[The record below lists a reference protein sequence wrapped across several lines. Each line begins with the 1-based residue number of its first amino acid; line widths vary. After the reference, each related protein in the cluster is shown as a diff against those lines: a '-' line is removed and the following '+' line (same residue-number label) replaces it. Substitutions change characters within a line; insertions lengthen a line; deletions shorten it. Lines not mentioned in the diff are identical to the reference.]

1 VAINIVFLQG
11 TLSTVPQVRNI
22 NGVDRAVFNV
32 STYETWIDKKKNA
45 TVDHREDHV
54 CVIRLDWAGVD
65 VNNLTLGTP
74 VFIEGNLR
82 TRRWFDKKTLSPR
95 QATEISVQKLRM
107 LDGASAQ
114 PPAGEMPADA
124 GMPVEEMAVEAA
136 AEAVAGAVAEPQG
149 EDAHETAAEA

>member
-1 VAINIVFLQG
+1 MAINIVFLQG
-11 TLSTVPQVRNI
+11 TLSTVPQIRNI

-54 CVIRLDWAGVD
+54 CVVRLDWSGINA
-65 VNNLTLGTP
+65 NSLTLGTP

-95 QATEISVQKLRM
+95 QATEISVQKLRL
-107 LDGASAQ
+107 LDAVSAL
-114 PPAGEMPADA
+114 PPAGEMPAE
-124 GMPVEEMAVEAA
+124 GEVPMEEMAAEAGVEAA
-136 AEAVAGAVAEPQG
+136 SDEPRESSAEA
-149 EDAHETAAEA
+149 